1 MFGSYVLGKEEHN
14 ISRLKLQDHHYDIT
28 YHIHLKTLTDVGEK
42 DTEGTIETE
51 GMLVIVGTRDTDGAN
66 DGATETEG
74 MLVIVGTRETDGTN
88 ETEGKL
94 VGPIVGLRD
103 GSLVGPID
111 GLNVGAPTQTKGGQ
125 TSV

>member
-51 GMLVIVGTRDTDGAN
+51 GMLVIVGTR
-66 DGATETEG
+66 
-74 MLVIVGTRETDGTN
+74 ETDGTN

-111 GLNVGAPTQTKGGQ
+111 GLNDGAPTQTKGGQ